1 MAAKKDERTNVC
13 AMCGSKRK
21 VSEVEVEVEVNNKYV
36 YRRKLTAVHSGWHHS
51 TVLLPPLT
59 FFAIICLFVL
69 KWKPNARTSL
79 SYRMHHERLF
89 FLAQHANK
97 QCDLINAKKR
107 DSQNLKNVRFQP
119 PVKRKYFY
127 ARYSV
132 CTFNFTK
139 NPLNW
144 KMNRAKSHTRT
155 QRRRP
160 LNDTYTM

>member
-1 MAAKKDERTNVC
+1 MCVRCAAAKEKSLKSKSKSKWIINMCTVANWPPYTAADTIPPFYCRHSLFSPSFVCLFWNGSPMRELHYLTACITNV
-13 AMCGSKRK
+13 
-21 VSEVEVEVEVNNKYV
+21 
-36 YRRKLTAVHSGWHHS
+36 
-51 TVLLPPLT
+51 
-59 FFAIICLFVL
+59 
-69 KWKPNARTSL
+69 
-79 SYRMHHERLF
+79 F

-160 LNDTYTM
+160 LSDTYTM

>member
-21 VSEVEVEVEVNNKYV
+21 VSEVEVEVNNKYV

-51 TVLLPPLT
+51 TILPT
-59 FFAIICLFVL
+59 AATHFFRHHLFVCFEMEARCENFIIL
-69 KWKPNARTSL
+69 PHASRTSL
-79 SYRMHHERLF
+79 

-160 LNDTYTM
+160 LSDTYTM